1 MSVNRTHPIG
11 GVDVLASDPLVCP
24 SPGGKT
30 GRILLPGGPFK
41 QDSGRPKEV
50 LVLFGVLS
58 ALYRC
63 CPQVVGP
70 WCTYKLTLQAVVT
83 QVSRDLLQGHIRVTR
98 LLKKRDGA
106 TCSKVQ
112 PFGENY
118 HCCWLLL

>member
-50 LVLFGVLS
+50 LVLFGVLFS
-58 ALYRC
+58 LDSLLPTGGRS
-63 CPQVVGP
+63 VVH
-70 WCTYKLTLQAVVT
+70 LQA
-83 QVSRDLLQGHIRVTR
+83 DPAG
-98 LLKKRDGA
+98 
-106 TCSKVQ
+106 
-112 PFGENY
+112 
-118 HCCWLLL
+118 CCHPGK